1 MNPLH
6 RNYAFTVPESKKAR
20 VIIDT
25 DAKNEADDQYAI
37 VHALLTPKLIV
48 KGLAA
53 AHFGTRRTD
62 RSMEESFAELE
73 KLGELMDLT
82 GEIPIV
88 RGAPC
93 AVGADAVPP
102 ASGASEL
109 IAREALSD
117 DPRPLFCVFLGPL
130 TDMAA
135 ALLRHPEIENRLT
148 VIWIG
153 GGRWPAGGEEF
164 NLSNDVRAANV
175 VYGSNVPLWQVPRD
189 VYLRVRVS
197 LAELQREVMPRGP
210 VGEYLFRQ
218 VFAVNDFYGEN
229 PTWPEGESWVL
240 GDSCSIGLLLDP
252 HEYRYEE
259 VPAPRVA
266 DDMSYIHDA
275 RARTVRMYTDID
287 DRFILADLYA
297 KLALY
302 SQD

>member
-6 RNYAFTVPESKKAR
+6 RNYAFTVPESKKVR

-62 RSMEESFAELE
+62 CSMEESFAELE
-73 KLGELMDLT
+73 RLRDLMDLT
-82 GEIPIV
+82 DEIPIV
-88 RGAPC
+88 RGSPC
-93 AVGADAVPP
+93 AIGDAPIP
-102 ASGASEL
+102 LASGASEL

-135 ALLRHPEIENRLT
+135 ALMLHPEIANRLT

-153 GGRWPAGGEEF
+153 GGKWPAGGEEF
-164 NLSNDVRAANV
+164 NLSNDVRAANI

-189 VYLRVRVS
+189 VYLHVRVS
-197 LAELQREVMPRGP
+197 LAELQREVMPCGP
-210 VGEYLFRQ
+210 VGEYLYRQ
-218 VFAVNDFYGEN
+218 LVAVNDFYGEN
-229 PTWPEGESWVL
+229 AVWPAGESWVL
-240 GDSCSIGLLLDP
+240 GDSCAIGLLLDS

-259 VPAPRVA
+259 AAAPRVA
-266 DDMSYIHDA
+266 DDMRYIHDSPG
-275 RARTVRMYTDID
+275 RTIRMYTDID
-287 DRFILADLYA
+287 GRFILADLYA

-302 SQD
+302 SDD

>member
-6 RNYAFTVPESKKAR
+6 RNYAFTVPEAKKVR

-62 RSMEESFAELE
+62 RSTEESFAELE
-73 KLGELMDLT
+73 RLRDLMDLPDD
-82 GEIPIV
+82 IPIV
-88 RGAPC
+88 RGASRALDDC
-93 AVGADAVPP
+93 AVPP
-102 ASGASEL
+102 ESGASEL

-135 ALLRHPEIENRLT
+135 AIALHPEIENRLT

-153 GGRWPAGGEEF
+153 GGKWPAGGEEF

-189 VYLRVRVS
+189 VYLRVRAS
-197 LAELQREVMPRGP
+197 LAELQREVMPCGP
-210 VGEYLFRQ
+210 IGEYLFRQ
-218 VFAVNDFYGEN
+218 LVAVNDFYGEN
-229 PTWPEGESWVL
+229 AVWPEGESWVL
-240 GDSCSIGLLLDP
+240 GDSCAIGLLLDP

-266 DDMSYIHDA
+266 DDMRYIHDS
-275 RARTVRMYTDID
+275 RGRTVRMYTDID
-287 DRFILADLYA
+287 DRFILADLFA
-297 KLALY
+297 KLELY
-302 SQD
+302 FRG